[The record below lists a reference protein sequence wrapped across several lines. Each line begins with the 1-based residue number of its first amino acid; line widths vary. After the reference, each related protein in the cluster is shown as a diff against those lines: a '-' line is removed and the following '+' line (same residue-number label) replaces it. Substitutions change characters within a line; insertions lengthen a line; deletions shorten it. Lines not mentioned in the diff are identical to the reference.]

1 LRPFPR
7 FVKFTP
13 EAAPAALLVP
23 PYEASPAKLLAG
35 GTRGSILGRKVP
47 YTGLIMYSTRGRAVE
62 ESSPVITTC
71 AIVPVGAG
79 ATDIGRREHNE
90 DHILVRPELGLFL
103 LADGAGGHNA
113 GNVASA
119 LATTTVAHVF
129 ETSATSLAG
138 RPEIDDLGLWTIA
151 RRVAAAV
158 RRANTEII
166 QVAKKTAKYQ
176 GMGTT
181 IVALAFSAEGD
192 VVHIAH
198 VGDSRCYRLRAGLL
212 EALTVDHSLIVDV
225 LEMYPDAQDELL
237 ARVPRHVVTR
247 ALGMEES
254 VRVSARSL
262 RTVPGDLY
270 VLCSDG
276 LTDNLDDWRIE
287 EILADTR
294 TPEDHV
300 RVLIDAALEAGA
312 EDNVAVVVVACR
324 ETDVVPERRPSVRP
338 SPRPPDPI
346 PPSARA
352 PIGSAPEIIIVGV
365 ETRVV
370 PTESANST
378 LLDALGRI
386 TRLRQPSVPEVAHP
400 KPARCPDC
408 GQPLEK
414 EAKACPT
421 CGTLVR

>member
-1 LRPFPR
+1 
-7 FVKFTP
+7 
-13 EAAPAALLVP
+13 
-23 PYEASPAKLLAG
+23 
-35 GTRGSILGRKVP
+35 
-47 YTGLIMYSTRGRAVE
+47 MYSTSGRAGE
-62 ESSPVITTC
+62 SESSPVLSTR
-71 AIVPVGAG
+71 AIVPLGAG
-79 ATDIGRREHNE
+79 VTDIGRRDHNE

-119 LATTTVAHVF
+119 LATTTVANVF
-129 ETSATSLAG
+129 ETSATTLAN

-151 RRVAAAV
+151 RRIATAI

-166 QVAKKTAKYQ
+166 EVAKKTAKYQ

-181 IVALAFSAEGD
+181 IVALAFSPEGE

-198 VGDSRCYRLRAGLL
+198 VGDSRCYRLRGGLL
-212 EALTVDHSLIVDV
+212 EALTVDHSLIVDI
-225 LEMYPDAQDELL
+225 LETFPDAQDDLL

-247 ALGMEES
+247 ALGMEQT
-254 VRVSARSL
+254 VRVSMRSL

-287 EILADTR
+287 EILAETR
-294 TPEDHV
+294 TPEDHA
-300 RVLIDAALEAGA
+300 RTLIDAALDAGA
-312 EDNVAVVVVACR
+312 EDNIAVVVVACR
-324 ETDVVPERRPSVRP
+324 ETDVVPERRPSARP
-338 SPRPPDPI
+338 SPKPQKAPEM
-346 PPSARA
+346 PSSAARA

-370 PTESANST
+370 PAESANST

-400 KPARCPDC
+400 KPARCGDC

-414 EAKACPT
+414 DAKACPT
-421 CGTLVR
+421 CGTPVP